1 MSLVTRCPQCA
12 TAFRVQSAQLAA
24 KGGKVRCGKCTSVF
38 DGVAH
43 LVASSGESQAASSRE
58 PSPQLGL
65 FEPGR
70 APARTAP
77 PTPVAPFVHRAP
89 PRVEE
94 AEIEFLA
101 EPGPETR
108 FSVMWA
114 LLAFLAFSALLAQA
128 AYRYRSEIGVLAPE
142 VRPYLAAACE
152 IAGCEVRLPRRPELM
167 SIESSELQADGL
179 REAVIVLNAVLRNR
193 APFPQEYPAL
203 ELTLTDPTDQ
213 AVVRRVI
220 YPADYLGERRAT
232 QVGPQG
238 VSPGSEVIVRVPL
251 DTRLVTATG
260 YRLYLFFP

>member
-24 KGGKVRCGKCTSVF
+24 KGGKVRCGKCTAVF

-43 LVASSGESQAASSRE
+43 LVTPPSESQAASSRE

-77 PTPVAPFVHRAP
+77 ATVVAPAMRRSP
-89 PRVEE
+89 PLEVETE
-94 AEIEFLA
+94 VEFLA
-101 EPGPETR
+101 EPEPEKR

-114 LLAFLAFSALLAQA
+114 LLAFLAFTALLTQV
-128 AYRYRSEIGVLAPE
+128 AYRYRTEIGVLAPE
-142 VRPYLAAACE
+142 ARPYLAAACE
-152 IAGCEVRLPRRPELM
+152 MAGCELRLPRRPELM

-193 APFPQEYPAL
+193 APFLQEYPAL

-213 AVVRRVI
+213 AVVRRVL
-220 YPADYLGERRAT
+220 YPVDYLGERRAS
-232 QVGPQG
+232 QVVPQG
-238 VSPGSEVIVRVPL
+238 VPPGAEVIVRVPL